1 MTAGAESAPPRK
13 RRNPKGEARR
23 EHILDVARTIFSEG
37 GYHSASIA
45 DIAARAGISQAGLLH
60 HFPSKPEIL
69 LAVLNARDL
78 EDNRKA
84 DDQPAG
90 VPYLNHY
97 IRVLDSHASDPALLQ
112 LNAMISAEA
121 IPDSHPAHDY
131 MVRLYRE
138 RLEGFTAAL
147 EGTFDTDAMPDGVT
161 TTTIAR
167 WIMAL
172 SEGLRLQMLYEEE
185 PLDRARI
192 LTEFLQTLSAFVVD
206 KGPITPDSDA

>member
-1 MTAGAESAPPRK
+1 MTAGPVPASPRK

-78 EDNRKA
+78 EDNRTA
-84 DDQPAG
+84 RGEPAG

-97 IRVLDSHASDPALLQ
+97 LRVLQSHASDPQLLQ

-121 IPDSHPAHDY
+121 IPESHPAHEY
-131 MVRLYRE
+131 MVQLYRE
-138 RLEGFTAAL
+138 RVRSFTDAL
-147 EGTFDTDAMPDGVT
+147 DGAFDVDAMPPGVT

-167 WIMAL
+167 WVMAL
-172 SEGLRLQMLYEEE
+172 SEGLRLQMLYDEQ
-185 PLDRARI
+185 PVDRAQI
-192 LTEFLQTLSAFVVD
+192 IAEFLQTL
-206 KGPITPDSDA
+206 TPFLRGDDTISLDD